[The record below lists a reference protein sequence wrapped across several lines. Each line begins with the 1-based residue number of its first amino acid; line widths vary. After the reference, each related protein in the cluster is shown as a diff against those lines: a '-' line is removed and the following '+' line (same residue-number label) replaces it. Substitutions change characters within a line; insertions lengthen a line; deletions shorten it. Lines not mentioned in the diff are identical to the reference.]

1 MLALQLGDAIN
12 ALVRRAEVV
21 VGKFRFVA
29 ARFVSPA
36 GLPIVQVHVDLIALC
51 NRAPV
56 GAKVPHPSDG
66 LLGVFICLFLIL
78 GQVYEAEE
86 RHLGHLGHLAG
97 GSASF
102 GIQAHQS
109 QRVFHWSEIGG

>member
-1 MLALQLGDAIN
+1 MLALQLGDAIHT
-12 ALVRRAEVV
+12 LVRRAEII
-21 VGKFRFVA
+21 VGQFRFVA

-36 GLPIVQVHVDLIALC
+36 DLPIFQVHVNLIALC
-51 NRAPV
+51 NRAPI
-56 GAKVPHPSDG
+56 GAKIPHPSDS
-66 LLGVFICLFLIL
+66 LLRVFICLFLIL

-86 RHLGHLGHLAG
+86 RHIGHLGDLAG

-109 QRVFHWSEIGG
+109 QRVLHWSEISG